1 MQEGETQKWMRL
13 NGRTSRAMFPKRGS
27 ARMSVYSELWH
38 YYWNWHVS
46 MEIAAPYM
54 VLMSRS
60 QERGCW
66 QLIIKGDWLARALHW
81 GGGER
86 KWEAKVSQ
94 ASFSPLVRVLVPCY
108 LRLRALTSTIYIELA
123 PRCYLLWNLISM
135 GRLLSQKEEETGTG

>member
-13 NGRTSRAMFPKRGS
+13 NERTSGAMFPKRGS

-66 QLIIKGDWLARALHW
+66 QLIIKGDWLARALQW
-81 GGGER
+81 GGER
-86 KWEAKVSQ
+86 ENG
-94 ASFSPLVRVLVPCY
+94 R
-108 LRLRALTSTIYIELA
+108 LRLAKPLSLHWLESSFLATYDWGLWQAQFTLSSPRNAIYFETWLVWAVYCHKKRKKPWIE
-123 PRCYLLWNLISM
+123 
-135 GRLLSQKEEETGTG
+135 